1 MSTQNANSGG
11 LRTGGGSGSLVCY
24 AQLDYSLSANTATS
38 VSYTL
43 GVYIYCYQYGY
54 TTSGVLSSQLS
65 SPGQTTR
72 STSGGS
78 CDLSPGERLKL
89 SGNWTYTFPK
99 EQTSYVQRIYF
110 QVTSTGN
117 TVRGTSSGYIDV
129 TIPALASYQVSYNTN
144 GGTGTINSQPKY
156 YGINLPLS
164 DGNGFE
170 RNNYTLTGWNTSA
183 NGTGTAY
190 ALGATYTANSPLT
203 LYAQWKADAYT
214 VSFDGNGDTQDVMPS
229 SVVVEFDSAFV
240 FPAVDTTEYEKL
252 GYRFLGWSEDPTAE
266 EPQYLSGDSIIW
278 KNARDVTY
286 YAIWYD
292 APIRIYYCENI
303 SENNFDKP
311 DTYIKYKTV
320 RVNPN
325 DNYELTNVLIPNLN
339 NYNFSGYW
347 LKDKPNDTKYTEFGI
362 SFPTGVLPHNY
373 EKYLSDKNFLTEGS
387 IIEDIKTDIYLYP
400 VYIDNTPS
408 VISKSYSS
416 YEYVPSGVTQQEYY
430 LYITNQITNMQTSL
444 SNENVVMCVSFRTSA
459 GNYEVSLDIS
469 NISYTLKSDSDT
481 PINVNL
487 NPVLYKSNYN
497 ADLNTQD
504 FYLIFKTTSQQ
515 GGVLINYDT
524 TNYILTV
531 SGIKDSFGKSL
542 EDARLIVFPPKIIRD
557 INYNGDVVSFFG
569 EATDYT
575 DEEKLLHTEDE
586 LWINGL
592 AICNNFLLQDEPV
605 DPETGYGPYAMQ
617 LLDTGNITSEDMDS
631 LYTFSTIDLS
641 KLLLYILNKL

>member
-11 LRTGGGSGSLVCY
+11 LKTGGGTGATVCI
-24 AQLDYSLSANTATS
+24 AQLDYVVSANTQTA

-43 GVYIYCYQYGY
+43 GVYIYCIQYGY

-65 SPGQTTR
+65 SSGQTTR
-72 STSGGS
+72 STSGGDCS
-78 CDLSPGERLKL
+78 LSAGQRAKL
-89 SGNWTYTFPK
+89 SGNWVYTFPK
-99 EQTSYVQRIYF
+99 KQTAYTQRIYF

-117 TVRGTSSGYIDV
+117 TVRGTSSGYLDV
-129 TIPALASYQVSYNTN
+129 TIPALASYQVSYNAN
-144 GGTGTINSQPKY
+144 GGTGTINPDIKY

-164 DGNGFE
+164 DGNNFN
-170 RNNYTLTGWNTSA
+170 RNNYTLTRWNTSA
-183 NGTGTAY
+183 DDTGTVY
-190 ALGATYTANSPLT
+190 ALSATYTANSPLT
-203 LYAQWKADAYT
+203 LYAQWKANAYT
-214 VSFDGNGDTQDVMPS
+214 VSFDGNGDTQDIMPS
-229 SVVVEFDSAFV
+229 SVVVQFDSTFV
-240 FPAVDTTEYEKL
+240 FPTVNTTEYEQL
-252 GYRFLGWSEDPTAE
+252 GYIFLGWSANPTAE
-266 EPQYLSGDSIIW
+266 EPQYLPGDSIIW
-278 KNARDVTY
+278 KNGSDVTY
-286 YAIWYD
+286 YAIWHY
-292 APIRIYYCENI
+292 APISIYYCENI

-311 DTYIKYKTV
+311 GAYIKYKTV

-325 DNYELTNVLIPNLN
+325 DSYELTNVLIPNLN

-408 VISKSYSS
+408 VISKLYSS

-430 LYITNQITNMQTSL
+430 LYITNQITYMQTSL

-459 GNYEVSLDIS
+459 GNNEVSLDIS

-481 PINVNL
+481 PINVDL
-487 NPVLYKSNYN
+487 NPVLYKSSYN

-515 GGVLINYDT
+515 GGVLIDYDNT
-524 TNYILTV
+524 SYILTI
-531 SGIKDSFGKSL
+531 SGIKDSFEKNL
-542 EDARLIVFPPKIIRD
+542 EDVVLIILPPKIIRD
-557 INYNGDVVSFFG
+557 VNYNGDVVSFFD
-569 EATDYT
+569 EAVDYT
-575 DEEKLLHTEDE
+575 DEEKLIHTEDE

-605 DPETGYGPYAMQ
+605 DPETGYGPYATQ

-641 KLLLYILNKL
+641 KLLLYILSKL

>member
-1 MSTQNANSGG
+1 MATINSNNGY
-11 LRTGGGSGSLVCY
+11 LRTGRGTGAIVCW
-24 AQLDYSLSANTATS
+24 AQLDYSLSANTETA

-65 SPGQTTR
+65 SSGQTTH

-89 SGNWTYTFPK
+89 SGNWIYTFPK
-99 EQTSYVQRIYF
+99 EQTAYTQRIYF
-110 QVTSTGN
+110 QVSSTGN
-117 TVRGTSSGYIDV
+117 TVRGTSSGYLDV

-144 GGTGTINSQPKY
+144 GGTGTINPQPKY
-156 YGINLPLS
+156 YGISLPLS
-164 DGNGFE
+164 NGIGFE

-203 LYAQWKADAYT
+203 LYAQWKANAYT
-214 VSFDGNGDTQDVMPS
+214 VSFDGNGDTQDIMPS
-229 SVVVEFDSAFV
+229 SVVIEFDSTFV
-240 FPAVDTTEYEKL
+240 FPTVDTTEYEQL
-252 GYRFLGWSEDPTAE
+252 GYIFLGWSANPTAE
-266 EPQYLSGDSIIW
+266 EPQYLPGDSIIW
-278 KNARDVTY
+278 KNGSDVTY
-286 YAIWYD
+286 YAIWHY
-292 APIRIYYCENI
+292 APISIYYCENI

-311 DTYIKYKTV
+311 GAYIKYKTV

-325 DNYELTNVLIPNLN
+325 DSYELTNVLIPNLN

-408 VISKSYSS
+408 VISKLYSS

-430 LYITNQITNMQTSL
+430 LYITNQITYMQTSL

-459 GNYEVSLDIS
+459 GNNEVSLDIS

-515 GGVLINYDT
+515 GGVLIDYDST
-524 TNYILTV
+524 SYILTI
-531 SGIKDSFGKSL
+531 SGIKDSFGKNL
-542 EDARLIVFPPKIIRD
+542 EDVVLIILPPKIIRD
-557 INYNGDVVSFFG
+557 VNYNGDVVSFFD
-569 EATDYT
+569 EAVDYT
-575 DEEKLLHTEDE
+575 DEEKLIHTEDE

-605 DPETGYGPYAMQ
+605 NPETGYGPYATQ
-617 LLDTGNITSEDMDS
+617 LLATGNITSEDMDS

-641 KLLLYILNKL
+641 KLLLYILSKL